1 MNKKQTAAKK
11 YSSALVSGLLNETTT
26 AEKLQ
31 VSTKM
36 QIAARL
42 QDLIT
47 AAGLSKGAFAE
58 KVNKNPSEITK
69 WLSGT
74 HNFTLDTLSEIALSL
89 QVPVAELFAFEQTQT
104 INKVHIVVSAKVA
117 QPLVPSN
124 APLITFGNNYYYFA
138 TSRQQAMFPIT
149 AFTS

>member
-1 MNKKQTAAKK
+1 MNKKQTTAKK
-11 YSSALVSGLLNETTT
+11 YSSALISGLLNETTA

-36 QIAARL
+36 QVAVRL

-47 AAGLSKGAFAE
+47 TAGLSKGAFAE

-74 HNFTLDTLSEIALSL
+74 HNFTIDTICEIALAL
-89 QVPVAELFAFEQTQT
+89 NVPVAELFAFEQTQV
-104 INKVHIVVSAKVA
+104 INKVQIVVSSKITPPA
-117 QPLVPSN
+117 VPFGS
-124 APLITFGNNYYYFA
+124 PVITCCGNQFYFA
-138 TSRQQAMFPIT
+138 TSKQQLLLPLT
-149 AFTS
+149 SFTS

>member
-1 MNKKQTAAKK
+1 MNKKQTPAKK
-11 YSSALVSGLLNETTT
+11 HSSALISGLLNETTT

-36 QIAARL
+36 QVAARL
-42 QDLIT
+42 HDLIT

-74 HNFTLDTLSEIALSL
+74 HNFTIDILCEIALAL
-89 QVPVAELFAFEQTQT
+89 NVPVAELFAFEQTRV
-104 INKVHIVVSAKVA
+104 INKVQIVVSSKVTRPA
-117 QPLVPSN
+117 VPFGS
-124 APLITFGNNYYYFA
+124 PLITCCDTRFYFA
-138 TSRQQAMFPIT
+138 TSKQPLLFPLT
-149 AFTS
+149 SFTS

>member
-11 YSSALVSGLLNETTT
+11 YSSALISGLLNETTT

-36 QIAARL
+36 QVAAHL
-42 QDLIT
+42 QDLIS

-74 HNFTLDTLSEIALSL
+74 HNFTIDTLCEIALAL
-89 QVPVAELFAFEQTQT
+89 NVPVTNLFAFEQTRV
-104 INKVHIVVSAKVA
+104 INSVQIVVSSKVIA
-117 QPLVPSN
+117 PAVPFGS
-124 APLITFGNNYYYFA
+124 PMITCCDSQFYFA
-138 TSRQQAMFPIT
+138 TSRQQLMLPLT
-149 AFTS
+149 SFTS

>member
-1 MNKKQTAAKK
+1 MNKKQTPAKK
-11 YSSALVSGLLNETTT
+11 HSSALISGLLNELTT

-36 QIAARL
+36 QVAARL
-42 QDLIT
+42 HDLIT

-74 HNFTLDTLSEIALSL
+74 HNFTIDILCEIALAL
-89 QVPVAELFAFEQTQT
+89 NVPVAELFAFEQTQV
-104 INKVHIVVSAKVA
+104 INKVQIVVSSKVTRPA
-117 QPLVPSN
+117 VPFGT
-124 APLITFGNNYYYFA
+124 PLITCGVSQFYFA
-138 TSRQQAMFPIT
+138 TSKQQLLFPLT
-149 AFTS
+149 TFTS

>member
-1 MNKKQTAAKK
+1 MNKKQTPAKK
-11 YSSALVSGLLNETTT
+11 YSSALISGLLNETTT

-36 QIAARL
+36 QVAARL
-42 QDLIT
+42 HDLIT

-74 HNFTLDTLSEIALSL
+74 HNFTIDILCEIALALNVS
-89 QVPVAELFAFEQTQT
+89 VAELFAFEQTQV
-104 INKVHIVVSAKVA
+104 INKVQIIVSSKVTRPA
-117 QPLVPSN
+117 VPFGS
-124 APLITFGNNYYYFA
+124 PLITCFDTRFYFA
-138 TSRQQAMFPIT
+138 TSKQPLLFPLT
-149 AFTS
+149 SFTS

>member
-1 MNKKQTAAKK
+1 MNKKQTSAKK
-11 YSSALVSGLLNETTT
+11 HTSALISGLLNETTT

-36 QIAARL
+36 RVAAHL

-74 HNFTLDTLSEIALSL
+74 HNFTIDTLCEIALAL
-89 QVPVAELFAFEQTQT
+89 NVPVAELFAFEQTQV
-104 INKVHIVVSAKVA
+104 INKVQIVVSSKVTR
-117 QPLVPSN
+117 PVPFGS
-124 APLITFGNNYYYFA
+124 PVITCCGNQFYFA
-138 TSRQQAMFPIT
+138 TGKQQLLLPLT
-149 AFTS
+149 SFTS